1 MRLFTFLSVGA
12 ILVLLPGC
20 SKVQAL
26 VGQAVQSIQ
35 PSANQQPTQPPPP
48 PPPPAKP
55 VHKGKKAEPKPEP
68 TQAELFEYIRGKLIT
83 LSPDDGINDNVEV
96 SLNAAGTVMTITQP
110 SGRCDEFL
118 SALNVNSISWDIF
131 DPSDSHNSRPEMAR
145 VTIPSVSGKT
155 ARTCY
160 DKKGKVDAEVTTNR
174 VRLLFSLAKVEQIS
188 GFQDKM
194 TKALKKLIIDSGGAP
209 EKGLF

>member
-1 MRLFTFLSVGA
+1 MRLFAFLGVSA

-20 SKVQAL
+20 SRLEAL
-26 VGQAVQSIQ
+26 IAQVMPSTQ
-35 PSANQQPTQPPPP
+35 PAANPQPTPPPA
-48 PPPPAKP
+48 PPPAKP
-55 VHKGKKAEPKPEP
+55 AHKGKKAEPKPEP

-96 SLNAAGTVMTITQP
+96 TLNSAGTVMTITQP
-110 SGRCDEFL
+110 NGRCDEFL

-145 VTIPSVSGKT
+145 VTIPSVAGKA
-155 ARTCY
+155 ARACY
-160 DKKGKVDAEVTTNR
+160 DKKGKIDEDVPNNR
-174 VRLLFSLAKVEQIS
+174 VRLLFSYAKVQMIS

-194 TKALKKLIIDSGGAP
+194 TKALKKLIIDAGGAP